1 VSHRSSKDQEGKTKL
16 ERYNPRS
23 NGKQHT
29 AGTDFLP
36 VWGYPSE
43 EAMGDPHLAHTVN
56 PMRVIRQR
64 LWVVMLAAAVVTGV
78 VTGYSFLQ
86 TPVYEAS
93 TQIFLEPIQ
102 KDTNDT
108 SYLGDVGSDA
118 EGINTI
124 SLTMAEV
131 IMSRPVAEGIVEKLD
146 APLSADAVQAGVTA
160 TPVADTQFIDVTY
173 QDTDPERAQQVANA
187 IGDVFAE
194 QISEI
199 QPTADSVTAT
209 TWEQAEL
216 PGGPISPNPER
227 NALLALA
234 AGLMLGVGLALLL
247 DYLDDGW
254 KSPEEVE
261 QVVGRPNLGA
271 IPAFRIRKDRRE
283 QG

>member
-1 VSHRSSKDQEGKTKL
+1 L
-16 ERYNPRS
+16 ERYNPQA

-29 AGTDFLP
+29 FGADFLP
-36 VWGYPSE
+36 VWGYSAE
-43 EAMGDPHLAHTVN
+43 EASGESHLAQTVN
-56 PMRVIRQR
+56 PIQVIRRR
-64 LWVVMLAAAVVTGV
+64 LWIVLLAAAVVTGV

-86 TPVYEAS
+86 TPIYQTS
-93 TQIFLEPIQ
+93 IKIFLEPIQ
-102 KDTNDT
+102 KDNNDT

-131 IMSRPVAEGIVEKLD
+131 IMSRPVAEGVVEKLD
-146 APLSADAVQAGVTA
+146 APFSAGSVQAGITA
-160 TPVADTQFIDVTY
+160 TPITDTQFIEVTY

-187 IGDVFAE
+187 VGDVFAE

-199 QPTADSVTAT
+199 QPTADSVSAT

-216 PGGPISPNPER
+216 PVGPISPNPER
-227 NALLALA
+227 NALLALV

-261 QVVGRPNLGA
+261 LIAGRPNLGG
-271 IPAFRIRKDRRE
+271 IPAFKVRKDRRE
-283 QG
+283 RE